1 MNPEEQKIKNAD
13 RITNISEEI
22 NNKNDIEVIINNNN
36 KKKIIPLINYKLHPI
51 LASSIL
57 NYLAIGISSAIYGC
71 VKLDY
76 FKLESHPSFY
86 SKYYFISGIV
96 LYISGIFDW
105 YDGKDL
111 LYLVD
116 FILSFFFLSEYLS
129 LSGLEFFK
137 VIDSAE
143 NEQLRGTFFVGM
155 FLLFLCI
162 AISYINKGK
171 FYILD
176 QAAIFIG
183 FIFLFLYKY
192 FEKEWIEKVYS
203 YIFIIIGALFW
214 ITALL
219 KMIDN
224 LKGDESLPFLNPTD

>member
-1 MNPEEQKIKNAD
+1 MSSEEQKIRNDDK
-13 RITNISEEI
+13 ITNVSEE
-22 NNKNDIEVIINNNN
+22 NN
-36 KKKIIPLINYKLHPI
+36 KKTDIEIRIKNDKIIPLINYKLHPI

-76 FKLESHPSFY
+76 FKLQAHPSFY

-96 LYISGIFDW
+96 LYISGVFDW

-129 LSGLEFFK
+129 DKEYFK
-137 VIDSAE
+137 IIESAE
-143 NEQLRGTFFVGM
+143 NEELRGTFFVAM

-171 FYILD
+171 FYIVD

-192 FEKEWIEKVYS
+192 FEKEWLEKAYS
-203 YIFIIIGALFW
+203 YIFIVIGALFW
-214 ITALL
+214 ISALL

-224 LKGDESLPFLNPTD
+224 LKGDDSLPFLNPSD

>member
-1 MNPEEQKIKNAD
+1 MSSEEQKIKNAD
-13 RITNISEEI
+13 KITNISEEI
-22 NNKNDIEVIINNNN
+22 NKKNDIEIRINNN
-36 KKKIIPLINYKLHPI
+36 KIIPLINYKLHPI

-71 VKLDY
+71 VRLDY
-76 FKLESHPSFY
+76 FKLQAHPLFY
-86 SKYYFISGIV
+86 TKYYFISGIV
-96 LYISGIFDW
+96 LYISGILDW

-111 LYLVD
+111 LYLID
-116 FILSFFFLSEYLS
+116 FIFSFFFLSEYLIDNDY
-129 LSGLEFFK
+129 FK

-143 NEQLRGTFFVGM
+143 NEQLRGTFFVAM

-162 AISYINKGK
+162 AVSYINKGK
-171 FYILD
+171 FYIVD
-176 QAAIFIG
+176 QAVIVIG

-203 YIFIIIGALFW
+203 YIFIVIGALFW
-214 ITALL
+214 VTALL

-224 LKGDESLPFLNPTD
+224 LKGDDSLPFLNPSD

>member
-1 MNPEEQKIKNAD
+1 MSQEEQKIKNAD
-13 RITNISEEI
+13 KITNISEEI
-22 NNKNDIEVIINNNN
+22 NKKNDIEIRINND
-36 KKKIIPLINYKLHPI
+36 KIIPLINYKSHPI

-71 VKLDY
+71 VKLDF
-76 FKLESHPSFY
+76 FKLEDHPKFY

-111 LYLVD
+111 LYLID

-129 LSGLEFFK
+129 DIEFFK

-171 FYILD
+171 FYIVD

-192 FEKEWIEKVYS
+192 FEKEWLEKAYS
-203 YIFIIIGALFW
+203 YIFIVIGALFW

-224 LKGDESLPFLNPTD
+224 LKGDDSLPFLNPSD